1 MQVIRVRKNR
11 MGDKTMFVQLRK
23 ITVTE
28 GNAEQVV
35 NRFSRA
41 GILEQQE
48 GFVDLKVMEK
58 KVRRGEEEVIVLVTW
73 ESEAHWKQWEKSDA
87 HIAGH
92 KAKLNQPKPDY
103 ILHTEV
109 GKYEVKAV
117 KKAAVNE

>member
-1 MQVIRVRKNR
+1 
-11 MGDKTMFVQLRK
+11 MFVQLRK
-23 ITVTE
+23 MTVTE

-35 NRFSRA
+35 NRFSKP

-48 GFVDLKVMEK
+48 GFVDLKVLVK
-58 KVRRGEEEVIVLVTW
+58 QVRRGEEEVIVLVTW

-92 KAKLNQPKPDY
+92 KAKLNQPKPEY
-103 ILHTEV
+103 IIHTEV

-117 KKAAVNE
+117 KKAEASV